1 MRGRRSH
8 VSRLRRFLRVA
19 LILMGALLTCAVVFF
34 ISLAARMPDLS
45 QLEPYNPALK
55 TRILASDGTVVA
67 TLHKENRLW
76 KPLSS
81 LSKHLVPALLA
92 TEDYRFFQHEG
103 VDFRAVARAAYRDMV
118 AGELREG
125 ASTITMQ
132 LARELVDMP
141 EERGERKAQEALV
154 GWQLERKY
162 GKWELLEIYLN
173 RVYFGAGAYGV
184 HAAAGVYFDKSP
196 ADLTLSESAFLI
208 GLIQSPSYLCPILN
222 EEAALR
228 RQREVL
234 DRMLEVKGITVEAYR
249 QAVAESET
257 FDFQGALARSA
268 GVDRHPYFTHYA
280 LRELVERYGE
290 ERLYRGGLTVVTS
303 LDIRTQ
309 ETARRLLK
317 EEIER
322 RSGDLRVQTGAVV
335 VLENGSGMI
344 KSLVGGTE
352 WSEDNQFNRSFQA
365 LRQPGSCFKPVIY
378 AAALEEGYGPGS
390 LISDSQVFF
399 DTWSPR
405 NADGGYLGR
414 ITLRQALSQSRNVP
428 AVKLFV
434 SLGPENVISLAQ
446 SMGLGREIPLVFP
459 VALGAFET
467 TPLDLAGAYSVF
479 PNEGRFLKPT
489 TIKLVTDGDGR
500 VLEDNRTRR
509 GETVISQESARNLT
523 SMLRDVV
530 THGTGVGAG
539 LPGLALAGKTGTSDE
554 YRDAW
559 FCGYSPSYT
568 CVVWTGRDDNKPMNR
583 AFGGDLPAS
592 IFQRIMRELH
602 GEGERKLKFGLPPER
617 EERRTTI
624 GTISSKSADS
634 FNRAVTEK
642 EVPVSVVDRD
652 SDPLPSPEP
661 TPVELR
667 DELLLR

>member
-1 MRGRRSH
+1 M
-8 VSRLRRFLRVA
+8 
-19 LILMGALLTCAVVFF
+19 
-34 ISLAARMPDLS
+34 
-45 QLEPYNPALK
+45 
-55 TRILASDGTVVA
+55 
-67 TLHKENRLW
+67 
-76 KPLSS
+76 
-81 LSKHLVPALLA
+81 
-92 TEDYRFFQHEG
+92 
-103 VDFRAVARAAYRDMV
+103 
-118 AGELREG
+118 
-125 ASTITMQ
+125 
-132 LARELVDMP
+132 
-141 EERGERKAQEALV
+141 
-154 GWQLERKY
+154 
-162 GKWELLEIYLN
+162 
-173 RVYFGAGAYGV
+173 
-184 HAAAGVYFDKSP
+184 
-196 ADLTLSESAFLI
+196 
-208 GLIQSPSYLCPILN
+208 
-222 EEAALR
+222 
-228 RQREVL
+228 
-234 DRMLEVKGITVEAYR
+234 
-249 QAVAESET
+249 
-257 FDFQGALARSA
+257 
-268 GVDRHPYFTHYA
+268 
-280 LRELVERYGE
+280 
-290 ERLYRGGLTVVTS
+290 TS
-303 LDIRTQ
+303 LDIGTQ

-317 EEIER
+317 EEVER
-322 RSGDLRVQTGAVV
+322 RSGELRVQTGAVV
-335 VLENGSGMI
+335 VLENDSGLI
-344 KSLVGGTE
+344 KSLVGGTV

-378 AAALEEGYGPGS
+378 ATALEEGYGPGS
-390 LISDSQVFF
+390 LISDSPVSF

-539 LPGLALAGKTGTSDE
+539 VAGLALAGKTGTSDE

-602 GEGERKLKFGLPPER
+602 GECERRLEFGHPKKLQRHRTGVGGLPSETVVNKSHRPRVEETRASGKDR
-617 EERRTTI
+617 E
-624 GTISSKSADS
+624 SA
-634 FNRAVTEK
+634 
-642 EVPVSVVDRD
+642 
-652 SDPLPSPEP
+652 PLPEP
-661 TPVELR
+661 TPVELPISSP
-667 DELLLR
+667 